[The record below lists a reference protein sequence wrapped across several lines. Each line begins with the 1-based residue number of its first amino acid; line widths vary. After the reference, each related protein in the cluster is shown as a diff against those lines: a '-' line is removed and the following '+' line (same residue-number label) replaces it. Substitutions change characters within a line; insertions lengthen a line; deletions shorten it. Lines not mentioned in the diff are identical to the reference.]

1 MARRKREWFPGAM
14 YHIMHRGVRRKDLF
28 EEEMDYQVFLEI
40 LKCGLKKYE
49 CILHAYCLM
58 TNHIHLL
65 LETTDIE
72 IGKFMKFLSER
83 YAMYMNHKYL
93 YRGHVFESRYKSCLV
108 TKDDYFLQ
116 TSRYIHLNP
125 VKAKMAVYPEEYRWS
140 SYKTIIGMQDD
151 QITSSYRTL
160 AYFQNHSV
168 TRYKEFVEDVGISI
182 WFTNRKSEKRWEK
195 MKYGYRGKEFCNTRN
210 RRL

>member
-14 YHIMHRGVRRKDLF
+14 YHIMHRGVRRKELF
-28 EEEMDYQVFLEI
+28 EEEKDYQVFLEI
-40 LKCGLKKYE
+40 LKSGLEKYD

-58 TNHIHLL
+58 TNYIHLL

-72 IGKFMKFLSER
+72 VGKFMKFLSER

-116 TSRYIHLNP
+116 TRVIHKLLRL
-125 VKAKMAVYPEEYRWS
+125 AR
-140 SYKTIIGMQDD
+140 
-151 QITSSYRTL
+151 TSADLDGAEKIRM
-160 AYFQNHSV
+160 
-168 TRYKEFVEDVGISI
+168 EDVKKVISCRDLDES
-182 WFTNRKSEKRWEK
+182 NSK
-195 MKYGYRGKEFCNTRN
+195 MVVVK
-210 RRL
+210 